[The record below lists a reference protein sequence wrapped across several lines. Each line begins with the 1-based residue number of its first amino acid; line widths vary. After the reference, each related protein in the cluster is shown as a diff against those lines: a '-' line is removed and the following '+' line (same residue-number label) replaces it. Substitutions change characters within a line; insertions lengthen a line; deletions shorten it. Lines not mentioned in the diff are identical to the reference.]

1 MDFLDNIRSAL
12 AEYKMI
18 EKGDAVVAALSG
30 GADSVSLLYALT
42 ELSAELGIT
51 VSACHVNH
59 HLRGEESDADMRF
72 CVELCERLGVELR
85 VLEADV
91 ASMQQK
97 HESLE
102 ECARRVRYDF
112 FAEVSC
118 GKKLATA
125 HNSNDCAETV
135 LLNLMRGTGLKGL
148 CGVPPVRGNIIRP
161 LILCTRR
168 EVEEYCSAR
177 GLTWVT
183 DKTNLSTDYTRNR
196 IRHIILPEMLKINGS
211 LFGTMNRMEQSLR
224 EDSDFLDG
232 MARQALNDAQTTVRL
247 KLPAAE
253 GEEPS
258 WENRP
263 GWKAE
268 ALASLPKPVQSRAIK
283 LILNAGG
290 IEPSALRINTARDII
305 AQGGGKFNPCRGKF
319 FVVKRGVAYIEQS
332 EQHYR
337 KHEKPASIN

>member
-30 GADSVSLLYALT
+30 GADSVSLLHALT
-42 ELSAELGIT
+42 ELSGELGLT

-59 HLRGEESDADMRF
+59 HLRGEESDADMHF
-72 CVELCERLGVELR
+72 CEKLCADLGVELK

-112 FAEVSC
+112 FADVSA

-148 CGVPPVRGNIIRP
+148 CGVPPMRGNIIRP
-161 LILCTRR
+161 LIFCTRDD
-168 EVEEYCSAR
+168 VEAYCNSR
-177 GLTWVT
+177 GLSWVT
-183 DKTNLSTDYTRNR
+183 DKTNLSTDYTRNK

-211 LFGTMNRMEQSLR
+211 LFSTMNRMELSLR

-232 MARQALNDAQTTVRL
+232 MAAESLLEAERPVELRRSLGDGTCEHILL
-247 KLPAAE
+247 KGWSAE
-253 GEEPS
+253 KLS
-258 WENRP
+258 
-263 GWKAE
+263 A
-268 ALASLPKPVQSRAIK
+268 LPKPIQSRAIK
-283 LILNAGG
+283 LILTDGG

-305 AQGGGKFNPCRGKF
+305 VQGGGKFNPCRGKF
-319 FVVKRGVAYIEQS
+319 FVVRRGTAYIEES

-337 KHEKPASIN
+337 KHEHLR

>member
-30 GADSVSLLYALT
+30 GADSVSLLHALT
-42 ELSAELGIT
+42 ELSGELGIT

-59 HLRGEESDADMRF
+59 HLRGEESDADMHF
-72 CVELCERLGVELR
+72 CEKLCADLGVELK

-112 FAEVSC
+112 FADVSA

-148 CGVPPVRGNIIRP
+148 CGVPPMRGNIIRP
-161 LILCTRR
+161 LIFCTRDD
-168 EVEEYCSAR
+168 VEAYCNSR
-177 GLTWVT
+177 GLSWVT
-183 DKTNLSTDYTRNR
+183 DKTNLSTDYTRNK

-211 LFGTMNRMEQSLR
+211 LFSTMNRMELSLR

-232 MARQALNDAQTTVRL
+232 MAAESLLEAERPVELRRSLGDGTYEHIQL
-247 KLPAAE
+247 KGWSAEKLAA
-253 GEEPS
+253 
-258 WENRP
+258 
-263 GWKAE
+263 
-268 ALASLPKPVQSRAIK
+268 LPKPIQSRAIK
-283 LILNAGG
+283 LILTGGG

-305 AQGGGKFNPCRGKF
+305 VQGGGKFNPCRGKF
-319 FVVKRGVAYIEQS
+319 FVVRRGTAYIEEA

-337 KHEKPASIN
+337 KHEHLR

>member
-18 EKGDAVVAALSG
+18 ETGDAVVAALSG
-30 GADSVSLLYALT
+30 GADSVSLLHALT
-42 ELSAELGIT
+42 ELSGELGIT

-59 HLRGEESDADMRF
+59 HLRGEEADADMHF
-72 CVELCERLGVELR
+72 CESLCDRLGVELR

-112 FAEVSC
+112 FAEVSE

-161 LILCTRR
+161 LIFCTR
-168 EVEEYCSAR
+168 ENVEEYCRSR
-177 GLTWVT
+177 GL
-183 DKTNLSTDYTRNR
+183 S
-196 IRHIILPEMLKINGS
+196 
-211 LFGTMNRMEQSLR
+211 
-224 EDSDFLDG
+224 
-232 MARQALNDAQTTVRL
+232 
-247 KLPAAE
+247 
-253 GEEPS
+253 
-258 WENRP
+258 
-263 GWKAE
+263 
-268 ALASLPKPVQSRAIK
+268 
-283 LILNAGG
+283 
-290 IEPSALRINTARDII
+290 
-305 AQGGGKFNPCRGKF
+305 
-319 FVVKRGVAYIEQS
+319 
-332 EQHYR
+332 
-337 KHEKPASIN
+337 

>member
-30 GADSVSLLYALT
+30 GADSVSLLHALT
-42 ELSAELGIT
+42 ELSGELGIT

-59 HLRGEESDADMRF
+59 HLRGAESDADMHF
-72 CVELCERLGVELR
+72 CEEFCKRLGVELR

-112 FAEVSC
+112 FAEVSD

-161 LILCTRR
+161 LIFCTRE
-168 EVEEYCSAR
+168 EVEEYCQSR
-177 GLTWVT
+177 GLSWVT
-183 DKTNLSTDYTRNR
+183 DKTNLSTDYTRNK

-211 LFGTMNRMEQSLR
+211 LFSTMNRMEQSLR
-224 EDSDFLDG
+224 DDSDFLDD
-232 MARQALNDAQTTVRL
+232 MARQTLSEAETTVRL
-247 KLPAAE
+247 RTP
-253 GEEPS
+253 GEEDI
-258 WENRP
+258 WELQP
-263 GWKAE
+263 AWSAE
-268 ALASLPKPVQSRAIK
+268 KLAKLPKPVKSRAIK
-283 LILNAGG
+283 LILQSGG
-290 IEPSALRINTARDII
+290 IEPSALRINTAREII
-305 AQGGGKFNPCRGKF
+305 ASGKGKFNPCRGKF
-319 FVVKRGVAYIEQS
+319 FVVRRGAVYIEYA

-337 KHEKPASIN
+337 KHEK